1 MAVKKNQAAAPN
13 VAPGAASNA
22 SSSAKSAAK
31 SPARA
36 SGESE
41 TISYTKAFEELQQI
55 VEELENEEVE
65 VDDLVC
71 RLQRAEKLLQICRSR
86 LSATETAT
94 EKLLDKMGV

>member
-1 MAVKKNQAAAPN
+1 MAVKKNPSASGAATSAAKPAAP
-13 VAPGAASNA
+13 
-22 SSSAKSAAK
+22 SAKSAK
-31 SPARA
+31 SGACA

-65 VDDLVC
+65 VDNLVS

-94 EKLLDKMGV
+94 EKLLDKIRV